1 MKNTFALAVL
11 VSLFYSSPYIYSQ
24 GIVLDKGEF
33 GVFGN
38 AGYTSIESGNATSF
52 GVGIAL
58 GGVLEFGFSTTNS
71 KIEIDNYYYSHKIE
85 VKSSSFLV
93 GAVLIK
99 KKAQLEVNFGL
110 TTSDNGGDAVLIGFN
125 VGSEFVLHEKISW
138 YPIFSFAVGISL
150 QKNSGNP
157 VTALGLTV
165 PFLISNHAYLGP
177 SLGLS
182 ESNFSWGITGGII
195 ISFDIGSKGGWADS
209 N

>member
-1 MKNTFALAVL
+1 LKNSFVFAVL
-11 VSLFYSSPYIYSQ
+11 VSLIFSYTHIHSQ
-24 GIVLDKGEF
+24 GIFLEKGEF

-38 AGYTSIESGNATSF
+38 GGYTSLESGNATSF
-52 GVGIAL
+52 G
-58 GGVLEFGFSTTNS
+58 GGVAFGGVIEIGFASTNS
-71 KIEIDNYYYSHKIE
+71 NIEVANYYYSDHIE
-85 VKSSSFLV
+85 VSSKTFSV

-110 TTSDNGGDAVLIGFN
+110 TTSDKGGDAVLIGFN

-150 QKNSGNP
+150 EKNSGNP

-165 PFLISNHAYLGP
+165 PFLISNHVYLGP
-177 SLGLS
+177 SFGLS

-195 ISFDIGSKGGWADS
+195 ISFDIGSTGGWGDS

>member
-1 MKNTFALAVL
+1 MKNSLAFAVL
-11 VSLFYSSPYIYSQ
+11 VSLIFSYSQIYSQ
-24 GIVLDKGEF
+24 GIFLDKGEVGF
-33 GVFGN
+33 FADGD
-38 AGYTSIESGNATSF
+38 YTNLKSGHAVSF
-52 GVGIAL
+52 GGGFTL
-58 GGVLEFGFSTTNS
+58 GGILEFGISSSNS
-71 KIEIDNYYYSHKIE
+71 KIEIDNYYYSDEIE
-85 VKSSSFLV
+85 VQSTNILI

-125 VGSEFVLHEKISW
+125 VGSEFVIHEKISW

-150 QKNSGNP
+150 EKNSGNP

-165 PFLISNHAYLGP
+165 PFLISNHVYLGP
-177 SLGLS
+177 SFGLS

-195 ISFDIGSKGGWADS
+195 ISFDIGSTGGWGDS